1 MFGTPLV
8 ASLSDG
14 CYGSDVREQFLKA
27 LNPFLMPTGDM
38 SDDLTSDAESCPKEV
53 PKMDDATSPTCF
65 GDPESEGAY
74 SSTDFQFYKSD
85 VYGDTL
91 IKMDEPFIPGLG
103 KPSEVLV
110 SWSTEMMNKYDTG
123 RLSSLAKVSN
133 CKLSSE
139 PHEKSVSLNECL
151 DEFFKEEPLEAE
163 NMWLVCTSIDIS
175 RILRE
180 KKRKSILFAVG
191 SALYQY

>member
-65 GDPESEGAY
+65 DAY

-123 RLSSLAKVSN
+123 RLSSLTKVSN

-139 PHEKSVSLNECL
+139 LQEESVSLNECL
-151 DEFFKEEPLEAE
+151 DEFSKEEPLEAE
-163 NMWLVCTSIDIS
+163 NQWLVRTSIHIS

-180 KKRKSILFAVG
+180 EKKVILFAVG
-191 SALYQY
+191 SALYPY